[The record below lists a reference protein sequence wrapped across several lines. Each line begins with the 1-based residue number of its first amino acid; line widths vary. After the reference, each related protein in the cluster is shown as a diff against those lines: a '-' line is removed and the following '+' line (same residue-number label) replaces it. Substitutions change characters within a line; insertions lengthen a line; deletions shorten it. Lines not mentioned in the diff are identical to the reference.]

1 MADKA
6 DRKNSS
12 VYLGS
17 EDSPYEGG
25 RLLHN
30 LILFGRLCRAMGL
43 NVTPNRV
50 LEVSRALEHIRLGEK
65 QDFYY
70 TLRAYL
76 VTHPKDFENFDS
88 AFDMFWQRPA
98 DGWTEMDL
106 RSMAETRRK
115 KKTQFLPPPGSEH
128 TENDGSQ
135 EIDPSLIAITP
146 TFSQQDSLRHKDFAE
161 MTAEELELAKQV
173 MNRLPKTLGLR
184 QTRRFKQGRGRLIDL
199 RKTLRESMRRGGEL
213 ITLPTRIRRMKPR
226 PVILLCDVSGSME
239 RYTRILLHF
248 MHTLSG
254 SLFQVESFVFSV
266 RLSRITRQIRQ
277 KSVDSALKEVGL
289 AVKQWGGGTKTGEAL
304 HEFNYQWSRRVLGR
318 GAIVILITDGW
329 DRGDIDLLNT
339 EAARLGRSAKRFI
352 WLNPLLE
359 SSEYEPLTRGA
370 QAILPHVDDFLAVR
384 NLANLESI
392 FEKLQ
397 QLNSPSTARPFQQKY
412 LFADSVDES

>member
-1 MADKA
+1 MADKS

-25 RLLHN
+25 KLLHN

-50 LEVSRALEHIRLGEK
+50 LEVARALEHIRLGEK

-76 VTHPKDFENFDS
+76 VTHPKDFEHFDS
-88 AFDMFWQRPA
+88 AFDMFWQRPS

-106 RSMAETRRK
+106 RSMAETRKK
-115 KKTQFLPPPGSEH
+115 KKTQFLPPAGSEH

-146 TFSQQDSLRHKDFAE
+146 TFSQQDSLRHKDFAD
-161 MTAEELELAKQV
+161 MSGEELELAKQM

-184 QTRRFKQGRGRLIDL
+184 QTRRFKRGRGTLIDL
-199 RKTLRESMRRGGEL
+199 RQTLRESMRRGGDL

-226 PVILLCDVSGSME
+226 PVVLLCDVSGSME

-248 MHTLSG
+248 MHTLSN

-266 RLSRITRQIRQ
+266 RLNRITRQIRQ
-277 KSVDSALKEVGL
+277 KSVDFALKEVGL
-289 AVKQWGGGTKTGEAL
+289 AVKQWGGGTKTGEAI

-329 DRGDIDLLNT
+329 DRGDIDLLSS
-339 EAARLGRSAKRFI
+339 EMARLRRSAKRFI

-359 SSEYEPLTRGA
+359 STEYEPLTRGA

-397 QLNSPSTARPFQQKY
+397 QLDSPSTARPYQQKY
-412 LFADSVDES
+412 LFTDNLDES